1 MHRHRLF
8 TFSKNTI
15 NNYLEIII
23 ALKVWTMFHMAGI
36 ELNRLLARISGLPF
50 ENVVLD
56 VIIGDR
62 SHLFDYIRQL
72 QGLEFGHLLFGQ

>member
-1 MHRHRLF
+1 
-8 TFSKNTI
+8 
-15 NNYLEIII
+15 
-23 ALKVWTMFHMAGI
+23 MFHMAGI